1 VQKKFC
7 QIVHYPVLPT
17 EAHIRNDEFQ
27 SVPLGHRQI
36 PPVQLE
42 PPRQLE
48 LLQYSPAPAAVRQ
61 VLVFTGLIG
70 HNVQDCPNATR
81 SRHVTPF
88 YKYII
93 MFE

>member
-1 VQKKFC
+1 
-7 QIVHYPVLPT
+7 VLLV
-17 EAHIRNDEFQ
+17 EAHTRNDEFQ
-27 SVPLGHRQI
+27 TVPVGHRQI
-36 PPVQLE
+36 PPVQLL

-48 LLQYSPAPAAVRQ
+48 LLQNSPAPAAVRQ

-70 HNVQDCPNATR
+70 HNVQACPNATR
-81 SRHVTPF
+81 SRHVIPF